1 MIKSNISFLGRW
13 DYNLDGLLDLVEV
26 TQDGDQGDDISFI
39 SIYKQKNHVCTII
52 LAIFHS

>member
-52 LAIFHS
+52 LVIFHS